1 MHRLA
6 ALAFVPL
13 AAGPAAAL
21 PLECRFTAACVEAG
35 LCTDIYRGVR
45 LLPAAPQVSGATPE
59 DGALLEMDGARVAG
73 RVSVFGP
80 LRLFEGGTD
89 VTRLTLGI
97 AADGAAR
104 LMAMEAAPLAVASW
118 FGHCEEV

>member
-1 MHRLA
+1 MRPLL
-6 ALAFVPL
+6 ALAFLPFT
-13 AAGPAAAL
+13 AGAVAAL
-21 PLECRFTAACVEAG
+21 PLDCRFTAACVEAG
-35 LCTDIYRGVR
+35 LCTDIDRTAR

-59 DGALLEMDGARVAG
+59 DGALLEMEGARIAG
-73 RVSVFGP
+73 RVSTLGP

-89 VTRLTLGI
+89 DTRLILGI